1 VKEKSMLEKEHRV
14 AVLGASDKPERYA
27 YKAVKMLTEYG
38 YSPIPVRPG
47 LDQVMGIPVSPSLS
61 DIKEK
66 VHTLSVYIGPGRIG
80 PLIDD
85 IVKLNPERVIL
96 NPGTESNELMQALDK
111 AGIFYEEA
119 CTLVLLRT
127 EQF

>member
-1 VKEKSMLEKEHRV
+1 MLDRSHKV

-27 YKAVKMLTEYG
+27 YKAVKMLKEYG
-38 YSPIPVRPG
+38 YTPIPVRPK
-47 LDQVMGIPVSPSLS
+47 LDSVLEVPVVASLS
-61 DIKEK
+61 DIQEK

-80 PLIDD
+80 PLIDE
-85 IVKLNPERVIL
+85 IVKFKPERVIL
-96 NPGTESNELMQALDK
+96 NPGTESQDLMDALDK